1 MKPSDVDIVS
11 FEISHASL
19 AMIKLKSN
27 VISFFFTCHVA
38 FCFTLQAVLRI
49 NVLHEIVLLVGLIS
63 YKNRSC

>member
-27 VISFFFTCHVA
+27 VISFFFYMPCGFLFHITSSAQNKCVA
-38 FCFTLQAVLRI
+38 RDRI
-49 NVLHEIVLLVGLIS
+49 TGGAH
-63 YKNRSC
+63 

>member
-27 VISFFFTCHVA
+27 VISFFF
-38 FCFTLQAVLRI
+38 
-49 NVLHEIVLLVGLIS
+49 LHAMWLSVS
-63 YKNRSC
+63 HYKQCSE